1 MARALLRLRD
11 GETPMQ
17 QRVLVVDDEENQRQ
31 TLSIGLKHEGFEVFT
46 ASSSAE
52 AMDALSSNPGIEVA
66 VIDLMMPGINGLD
79 LARQIG
85 RCYPGVRVVLASAY
99 HLSARQFERANCGA
113 CAFIPKPYSL
123 PDLCRALHAKPLP
136 VAATSC

>member
-1 MARALLRLRD
+1 
-11 GETPMQ
+11 MQ
-17 QRVLVVDDEENQRQ
+17 HRVLVVDDEENQRQ

-46 ASSSAE
+46 ASS
-52 AMDALSSNPGIEVA
+52 AMDAEKTLSEVDGIEVA

-85 RCYPGVRVVLASAY
+85 RLHPGIRVVLASAY

-113 CAFIPKPYSL
+113 CAFIPKPYKL
-123 PDLCRALHAKPLP
+123 PDLCRALRGKAQP
-136 VAATSC
+136 VAAPSC

>member
-1 MARALLRLRD
+1 
-11 GETPMQ
+11 MQ
-17 QRVLVVDDEENQRQ
+17 HRVLVVDDEENQRH
-31 TLSIGLKHEGFEVFT
+31 TLSIGLKHEGFEVLT
-46 ASSSAE
+46 ASSATE
-52 AMDALSSNPGIEVA
+52 AMEVMATSGGIETA

-85 RCYPGVRVVLASAY
+85 RLYPGIRVVLASAY

-123 PDLCRALHAKPLP
+123 PDLCRTLRTKPAP
-136 VAATSC
+136 EAEATA

>member
-1 MARALLRLRD
+1 MLH
-11 GETPMQ
+11 
-17 QRVLVVDDEENQRQ
+17 RVLVVDDEENQRH
-31 TLSIGLKHEGFEVFT
+31 TLSIGLKHEGFEVLT
-46 ASSSAE
+46 AASATE
-52 AMDALSSNPGIEVA
+52 AMTLMATPGGIEVA

-85 RCYPGVRVVLASAY
+85 RLYPGVRVILASAY

-123 PDLCRALHAKPLP
+123 PDLCRTLRSAP
-136 VAATSC
+136 VVEAAPACGA

>member
-1 MARALLRLRD
+1 
-11 GETPMQ
+11 MQ
-17 QRVLVVDDEENQRQ
+17 HRVLVVDDEENQRR

-46 ASSSAE
+46 ASSSSEALQVLSDAE
-52 AMDALSSNPGIEVA
+52 GIEVA
-66 VIDLMMPGINGLD
+66 VIDLMMPGLNGLD

-85 RCYPGVRVVLASAY
+85 RLYPGVRVVLASAY

-123 PDLCRALHAKPLP
+123 PELCRALRGKPQP
-136 VAATSC
+136 VASTSC

>member
-1 MARALLRLRD
+1 
-11 GETPMQ
+11 MQ
-17 QRVLVVDDEENQRQ
+17 HRVLVVDDEENQQ
-31 TLSIGLKHEGFEVFT
+31 KTLSIGLKQEGFEVFT
-46 ASSSAE
+46 ASSASE
-52 AMDALSSNPGIEVA
+52 ALDVLSITGEIEVA

-85 RCYPGVRVVLASAY
+85 RLYPGIRVVLASAY

-123 PDLCRALHAKPLP
+123 PDLCHVLRGKPQQP
-136 VAATSC
+136 VATTSC

>member
-1 MARALLRLRD
+1 MHHRI
-11 GETPMQ
+11 
-17 QRVLVVDDEENQRQ
+17 LVVDDEENQRK

-46 ASSSAE
+46 ASSSSE
-52 AMDALSSNPGIEVA
+52 ALDLLLATPGVEVA

-85 RCYPGVRVVLASAY
+85 RLYPGIRVVLASAY

-123 PDLCRALHAKPLP
+123 PDLCRTLRGKSQS
-136 VAATSC
+136 VAAPSC

>member
-1 MARALLRLRD
+1 MRL

-17 QRVLVVDDEENQRQ
+17 HRVLVVDDEENQRQ

-46 ASSSAE
+46 ASSSSE
-52 AMDALSSNPGIEVA
+52 AIESLSSTPGIEVA
-66 VIDLMMPGINGLD
+66 VIDLMMPGINGLE

-85 RCYPGVRVVLASAY
+85 RLYPGVRVVLASAY

-123 PDLCRALHAKPLP
+123 PDLCRTIRATPQA

>member
-1 MARALLRLRD
+1 
-11 GETPMQ
+11 MQ
-17 QRVLVVDDEENQRQ
+17 HRVLVVDDEENQRQ

-46 ASSSAE
+46 ASSALDAVKKLAE
-52 AMDALSSNPGIEVA
+52 VDGIEVA

-85 RCYPGVRVVLASAY
+85 RLHPGIRVVLASAY

-113 CAFIPKPYSL
+113 CAFIPKPYQL
-123 PDLCRALHAKPLP
+123 PDLCRALRGKTQP
-136 VAATSC
+136 VAAPSC

>member
-1 MARALLRLRD
+1 
-11 GETPMQ
+11 MQ
-17 QRVLVVDDEENQRQ
+17 HRVLVVDDEENQRR

-46 ASSSAE
+46 ASSSSE
-52 AMDALSSNPGIEVA
+52 ALQTLSDAAGIEVA
-66 VIDLMMPGINGLD
+66 VIDLMMPGLNGLD

-85 RCYPGVRVVLASAY
+85 RLYPGVRVVLASAY

-123 PDLCRALHAKPLP
+123 PDLCRALRGKPQP
-136 VAATSC
+136 IAATSC

>member
-1 MARALLRLRD
+1 
-11 GETPMQ
+11 MQ
-17 QRVLVVDDEENQRQ
+17 HRVLVVDDEENQRR

-46 ASSSAE
+46 AASSSE
-52 AMDALSSNPGIEVA
+52 ALETLSSTPGIEVA
-66 VIDLMMPGINGLD
+66 VIDLMMPGLNGLD

-85 RCYPGVRVVLASAY
+85 RLYPGVRVVLASAY

-123 PDLCRALHAKPLP
+123 PDLCRALRGKPHP
-136 VAATSC
+136 VVASSC

>member
-1 MARALLRLRD
+1 
-11 GETPMQ
+11 MQ
-17 QRVLVVDDEENQRQ
+17 QRVLIVDDEENQRR
-31 TLSIGLKHEGFEVFT
+31 TLSIGLKHEGFEVYSA
-46 ASSSAE
+46 ASA
-52 AMDALSSNPGIEVA
+52 ADALEVFAAVPGIGVA

-85 RCYPGVRVVLASAY
+85 RLYPGVRVVLASAY

-123 PDLCRALHAKPLP
+123 PDLCRALRGKVQPIC
-136 VAATSC
+136 ATPA

>member
-1 MARALLRLRD
+1 
-11 GETPMQ
+11 MQ
-17 QRVLVVDDEENQRQ
+17 HRVLVVDDEENQRQ
-31 TLSIGLKHEGFEVFT
+31 TLSIGLRHEGFEVFT
-46 ASSSAE
+46 AGTATE
-52 AMDALSSNPGIEVA
+52 ALESLAANGGFECA

-85 RCYPGVRVVLASAY
+85 RLHPGIRVVLASAY

-123 PDLCRALHAKPLP
+123 PDLCRALRAKP
-136 VAATSC
+136 AAEAVSAA

>member
-1 MARALLRLRD
+1 
-11 GETPMQ
+11 MQ
-17 QRVLVVDDEENQRQ
+17 HRVLVVDDEENQRQ

-46 ASSSAE
+46 ASSSSE
-52 AMDALSSNPGIEVA
+52 AIESLSSTPGIEVA
-66 VIDLMMPGINGLD
+66 VIDLMMPGINGLE

-85 RCYPGVRVVLASAY
+85 RLYPGVRVVLASAY

-123 PDLCRALHAKPLP
+123 PDLCRTIRATPQA

>member
-1 MARALLRLRD
+1 MHHRI
-11 GETPMQ
+11 
-17 QRVLVVDDEENQRQ
+17 LVVDDEENQRK

-46 ASSSAE
+46 ASSSSE
-52 AMDALSSNPGIEVA
+52 ALDLLLATPGVEVA

-85 RCYPGVRVVLASAY
+85 RLYPGIRVVLANAY

-123 PDLCRALHAKPLP
+123 PELCRALRGKAHS
-136 VAATSC
+136 VASSSSC